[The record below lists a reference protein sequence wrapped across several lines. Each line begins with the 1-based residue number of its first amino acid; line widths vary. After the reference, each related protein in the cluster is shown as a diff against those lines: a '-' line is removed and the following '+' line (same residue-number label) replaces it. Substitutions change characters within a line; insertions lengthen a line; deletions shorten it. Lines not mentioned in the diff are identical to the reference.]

1 MHAVQQL
8 YFQRKSQ
15 STKPFNARGK
25 GVTRCELCQLAQKHC
40 ICLLKHKTQTHCGF
54 LLLMHDCEVLKP
66 SNTGRL
72 IADIIPDTHAFLW
85 QRTEINDDLLAVI
98 NHPQYQPFVIFPQ
111 QYATENKTVY
121 QHLPRIQQP
130 KKPLFILLDGS
141 WREAKKMFRKSPYLS
156 SLPVLSLS
164 LDELSAS
171 GYESTYSLRKA
182 EQGFQ
187 LSTAEVASLLL
198 FEAGEYKAAE
208 HLSLWQQLFE
218 YRYRKSVCQINP
230 LDPAIESVYLDF
242 INTAD
247 KNKAPE

>member
-40 ICLLKHKTQTHCGF
+40 ICLLRQKKQTHCGF

-72 IADIIPDTHAFLW
+72 IADVITDSYAFQW
-85 QRTEINDDLLAVI
+85 RRTEVSEELINLI
-98 NHPQYQPFVIFPQ
+98 NHSDYQPFVIFPH
-111 QYATENKTVY
+111 QYATDDRKVY
-121 QHLPRIQQP
+121 HHLPEKKSN

-156 SLPVLSLS
+156 TLPVLSLS
-164 LDELSAS
+164 LDVLSAS
-171 GYESTYSLRKA
+171 GYVSTYSLRKA

-198 FEAGEYKAAE
+198 SEAGEYKAAE

-218 YRYRKSVCQINP
+218 YRYRKSVCQPNH

-242 INTAD
+242 VNTVD
-247 KNKAPE
+247 KNKAPK